1 MKISRIFQ
9 SEIAA
14 SIILLAAI
22 LVTTWLVFNGRT
34 ARPPEKDDSSTLPGD
49 FYPSQ
54 GNRYLNLGERFNDY
68 TSDPPTSG
76 PHLPISAP
84 WGVLKFRTNNRE
96 LLENM
101 EQGGIVIRYD
111 SSSYPG
117 LVASLEAIAQSYLD
131 HDRPVVMVPYKDMET
146 RLALT
151 GWTRLMKLDDLD
163 EEAIQFFIEAHER
176 RYRLKKS

>member
-22 LVTTWLVFNGRT
+22 LVTTWLVFSGRT
-34 ARPPEKDDSSTLPGD
+34 ARPPEKDDSSTLPGE

-54 GNRYLNLGERFNDY
+54 GNRPY
-68 TSDPPTSG
+68 PTSG
-76 PHLPISAP
+76 PHLSISAP
-84 WGVLKFRTNNRE
+84 WGVLKSRTNNRG

-101 EQGGIVIRYD
+101 EQGGIVIWYD
-111 SSSYPG
+111 SSSSPG
-117 LVASLEAIAQSYLD
+117 LVAFLEAVAQSYLD
-131 HDRPVVMVPYKDMET
+131 QDRLVVMVPYQDMET

-151 GWTRLMKLDDLD
+151 SWTRLMKLDDLD

-176 RYRLKKS
+176 RYRLKRS